1 MKTATAISIPT
12 APVLPAIRHIFFTSG
27 SMAGV
32 PVSRRGLEIKAARTH
47 VAHTA
52 AMMAVGRPA
61 TPGTTRNFRA
71 GSLQL
76 RDVGQAAV
84 SVSLGGRR
92 LGGGHRTRRDAAR
105 VGDVL
110 ERAAPVVPGT
120 AAGAGHR

>member
-47 VAHTA
+47 VARTVA
-52 AMMAVGRPA
+52 TRAVGRPA
-61 TPGTTRNFRA
+61 TPGTTLSWGASGLGPRA
-71 GSLQL
+71 SDFPRALEPRLAGGPTPEALSVSLLQL

-84 SVSLGGRR
+84 GV
-92 LGGGHRTRRDAAR
+92 
-105 VGDVL
+105 
-110 ERAAPVVPGT
+110 
-120 AAGAGHR
+120 